1 MGDLGVSQIGVQRS
15 DYSNEMG
22 SMNPALVCLVCMQL
36 NIQLCVF
43 VFVRVC
49 ASEVMYKGQ

>member
-1 MGDLGVSQIGVQRS
+1 MSQIGVQRS